1 MDKVSKLLLEAKPL
15 YIRRQNEKRTII
27 SAVCSLCLVLGI
39 WCLQPKNVSFDDER
53 FDTYFTA
60 LYQTDIPEAD
70 DFIDD
75 GVVPL
80 DYYGLY
86 EV

>member
-1 MDKVSKLLLEAKPL
+1 MDKISQLLQEAKPL

-27 SAVCSLCLVLGI
+27 SAICSLCVVFFI
-39 WCLQPKNVSFDDER
+39 WSLQPKSISFDDER

-60 LYQTDIPEAD
+60 LYQTDFSEAD
-70 DFIDD
+70 DFGEDS
-75 GVVPL
+75 VVPL

>member
-1 MDKVSKLLLEAKPL
+1 MDKISQLLQEAKPL
-15 YIRRQNEKRTII
+15 YIRRQNEKRTVI
-27 SAVCSLCLVLGI
+27 SALCTLCLVFFI
-39 WCLQPKNVSFDDER
+39 WSLQPKSISFDDER

-60 LYQTDIPEAD
+60 LYQS
-70 DFIDD
+70 DFSEVENCNEDS
-75 GVVPL
+75 VVPL